1 LVKELEMLC
10 DAEVTL
16 LADRRVGR
24 PYGLSGG
31 GEGAAGLAV
40 LREGEEE
47 RVLPGK
53 CSVRVKRGAVLRL
66 ESPGGGGFGSC
77 ADGEGFAGS

>member
-24 PYGLSGG
+24 PYGLGGG

-40 LREGEEE
+40 LREGEDE
-47 RVLPGK
+47 RTLRGK
-53 CSVRVKRGAVLRL
+53 CSTRVKRGAVLRL
-66 ESPGGGGFGSC
+66 ETSGGGGFG
-77 ADGEGFAGS
+77 A